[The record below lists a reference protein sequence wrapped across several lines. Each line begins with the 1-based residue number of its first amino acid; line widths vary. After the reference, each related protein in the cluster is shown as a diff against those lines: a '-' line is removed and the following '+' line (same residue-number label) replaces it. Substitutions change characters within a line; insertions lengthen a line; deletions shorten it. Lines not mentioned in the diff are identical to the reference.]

1 MSVES
6 DLDRAVLLS
15 DWGVDGILKR
25 GSRPRKTIKGVFD
38 NGYAEV
44 DVGGTVGFATI
55 SPRFL
60 CRTIDVDGAADA
72 DSIVISG
79 TRYVIRVMEPDGTGM
94 TEIMLEKQ

>member
-1 MSVES
+1 VSVES
-6 DLDRAVLLS
+6 DLDRAVFLS

-38 NGYAEV
+38 NGYTEV
-44 DVGGTVGFATI
+44 DVGGTVGFATV

-60 CRTIDVDGAADA
+60 CRTIDLDGAADA
-72 DSIVISG
+72 DSVTIDCVK
-79 TRYVIRVMEPDGTGM
+79 YVIRVMEPDGTGI